1 MVADCTQPTAAAQ
14 FASLPRAAMVQRS
27 IFASVNFARSVAH
40 ADGLERSS
48 AMVTNPDRRCLAIA
62 HA

>member
-1 MVADCTQPTAAAQ
+1 
-14 FASLPRAAMVQRS
+14 MVQRS